1 MAGGMPTAVRVGM
14 GNYGMHAPRMTLL
27 HLPGQRPGH
36 QNRKRRTRN
45 PKRPTGNAR
54 EYPQPLHSLT
64 VAYALGDTLRRNGA
78 SVNVPKVSEFFGISI
93 YFYYEDHAPP
103 HFHARCAGSDAMFT
117 IDTVALL
124 EGGLQ
129 RIAERR
135 VQE

>member
-1 MAGGMPTAVRVGM
+1 M
-14 GNYGMHAPRMTLL
+14 
-27 HLPGQRPGH
+27 
-36 QNRKRRTRN
+36 
-45 PKRPTGNAR
+45 
-54 EYPQPLHSLT
+54 
-64 VAYALGDTLRRNGA
+64 
-78 SVNVPKVSEFFGISI
+78 NVPKVSEFFGISI

-135 VQE
+135 VQEWARMHRDDLHRAWQQAQAHELLDPIEPLR